1 MLRVVV
7 RVIVYFQ
14 SPIPT
19 KNRAVYSDIFTFEGI
34 NKSLRCLHMYYGGYD
49 IKDSVSSCKH
59 WKAHVGTC
67 IVLFINNSSISLIQ
81 NVMKL
86 FQSYILSL
94 EVFGELWWLV
104 QWWKNWDFFFCGEV
118 ASPSGKNHHH
128 HSGLY

>member
-1 MLRVVV
+1 LIIIIIIINASAMLRVVV

-67 IVLFINNSSISLIQ
+67 VQEKRRWLHPNHMISIQ
-81 NVMKL
+81 GR
-86 FQSYILSL
+86 LSPDL
-94 EVFGELWWLV
+94 PF
-104 QWWKNWDFFFCGEV
+104 
-118 ASPSGKNHHH
+118 
-128 HSGLY
+128 